1 MYRTMLLS
9 LCSLNIAGGRT
20 LSGGLSSRLTAE
32 TKSDSFTKTASGSN
46 GIPNSY
52 LPTTQQASTHIPS
65 SKQSPEKSKMPE
77 NESQMI
83 SVRYILY
90 FVSMIFYHINVI
102 ISAKNTYMLNDK
114 YYFSFIAIIQSIYHP
129 RQRDDYKKVRYTGT
143 GIPACLTDRKSYSI
157 YDSQ

>member
-1 MYRTMLLS
+1 MYLALF
-9 LCSLNIAGGRT
+9 LFLYSLNIAGGRT
-20 LSGGLSSRLTAE
+20 LSGGLSSRLTTE

-52 LPTTQQASTHIPS
+52 LPTTQQAPTHIPS

-90 FVSMIFYHINVI
+90 FVSMIFYNINWCSKKIRICLPININV
-102 ISAKNTYMLNDK
+102 
-114 YYFSFIAIIQSIYHP
+114 SFVAIVQSTYHP

-157 YDSQ
+157 HDSK